1 MEVLAALPYL
11 TLPTIPLGPIDLQ
24 PFGILVATGVLFGSW
39 IIRKRAEYLLL
50 DEDKIRSM
58 VGWIAVFGFVGAH
71 VFDAIFYQW
80 DKLVDDPLLILKIWE
95 GISSYGGFLGAV
107 AGFFAFAHVH
117 KVDRLAYADALVWGG
132 LPGFTFGRLGCT
144 IVHDHPGRE
153 SDFFLAIDYPAS
165 RGASLEGARHDLGLY
180 EFLFL
185 LVLIFALWV
194 VARGWRRRIG
204 FTLGF
209 TWISYGI
216 VRFFLDYLRLNAHDP
231 RYFGLTF
238 AQYVSVMTV
247 VGASAV
253 MWWVYHR
260 PPELELAPA
269 KAASGGATVGKG
281 GGASASASKKKRK
294 GKKRKKK

>member
-1 MEVLAALPYL
+1 MAAIPYF

-58 VGWIAVFGFVGAH
+58 VGWIAVFGFAGAH
-71 VFDAIFYQW
+71 IFDTLFYQW
-80 DKLVDDPLLILKIWE
+80 DKLVDDPLLLIKIWE
-95 GISSYGGFLGAV
+95 GISSYGGFIGALV
-107 AGFFAFAHVH
+107 GFFAFAHVH
-117 KVDRLAYADALVWGG
+117 KIDKLAYADALVWGG

-144 IVHDHPGRE
+144 IVHDHPGRAT
-153 SDFFLAIDYPAS
+153 DFFLAIEYPAS
-165 RGASLEGARHDLGLY
+165 RGASLQGARHDLGLY
-180 EFLFL
+180 ELMFL
-185 LVLIFALWV
+185 LLLIFALWV

-204 FTLGF
+204 FAIGF
-209 TWISYGI
+209 TWINYGI
-216 VRFFLDYLRLNAHDP
+216 VRFFLDYLRLNEHDP

-238 AQYVSVMTV
+238 AQYVSVFTV
-247 VGASAV
+247 IFAGSV

-260 PPELELAPA
+260 QPAAPLP
-269 KAASGGATVGKG
+269 AAEVAGKSESAPSSKG
-281 GGASASASKKKRK
+281 GTAAAKKKRK